1 MYLEK
6 GVSLTFCLYLIHT
19 DKENE
24 PSWCQVEEQ
33 HGNLTVNTTQLLY
46 SAVSCYASASPA
58 LLCEVR
64 VYSQTCTVLYCTV
77 LCTVQ
82 VRVYT
87 QTWWYWT
94 TTNWLS
100 ILFLFTLVLL
110 IISACV
116 TVQVIQQGTKYFCYC
131 LKYFSMF

>member
-1 MYLEK
+1 ME
-6 GVSLTFCLYLIHT
+6 
-19 DKENE
+19 
-24 PSWCQVEEQ
+24 QQ
-33 HGNLTVNTTQLLY
+33 HGNMTVNTTQLLY

-58 LLCEVR
+58 VLCE
-64 VYSQTCTVLYCTV
+64 
-77 LCTVQ
+77 

-116 TVQVIQQGTKYFCYC
+116 TVQVVQEGTKYFSVVLYI
-131 LKYFSMF
+131 FDTV